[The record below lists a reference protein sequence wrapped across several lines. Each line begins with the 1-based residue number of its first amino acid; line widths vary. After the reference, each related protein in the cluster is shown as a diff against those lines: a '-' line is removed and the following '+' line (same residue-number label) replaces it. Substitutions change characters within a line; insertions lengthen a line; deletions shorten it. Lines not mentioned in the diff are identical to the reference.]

1 MKLVLTKD
9 MVVSGRRFKIKI
21 SSFGKDDYCV
31 NVVNDSELS
40 PDQASHPIWIWYE
53 NESWHISEELSCDLS
68 DLLIEQIELLRS

>member
-1 MKLVLTKD
+1 
-9 MVVSGRRFKIKI
+9 
-21 SSFGKDDYCV
+21 V